1 MKPEEKP
8 EEKEEVVK
16 EQKEEVKPLVVGGYY
31 ARLDKK
37 TYFAFFFNALFLIQV
52 FGGFKNALKH

>member
-37 TYFAFFFNALFLIQV
+37 TYLAFFNALFLIQV
-52 FGGFKNALKH
+52 FGGF